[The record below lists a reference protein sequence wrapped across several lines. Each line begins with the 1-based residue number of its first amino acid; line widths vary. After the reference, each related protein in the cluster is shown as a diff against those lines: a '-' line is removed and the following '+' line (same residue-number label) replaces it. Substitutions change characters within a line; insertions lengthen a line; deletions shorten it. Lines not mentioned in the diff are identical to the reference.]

1 MLIDQQLAFTVI
13 WQKIEL
19 FWHDRELPVYI
30 QALNVELETKT
41 CTYCVGTASSSN
53 SVSLKYRF
61 SVTVLYTS
69 EKRGNQHIVYTW
81 NTTEFKAR

>member
-53 SVSLKYRF
+53 SVTLKISLFCNRVIYKRKTWK
-61 SVTVLYTS
+61 STHCLYM
-69 EKRGNQHIVYTW
+69 EHY
-81 NTTEFKAR
+81 